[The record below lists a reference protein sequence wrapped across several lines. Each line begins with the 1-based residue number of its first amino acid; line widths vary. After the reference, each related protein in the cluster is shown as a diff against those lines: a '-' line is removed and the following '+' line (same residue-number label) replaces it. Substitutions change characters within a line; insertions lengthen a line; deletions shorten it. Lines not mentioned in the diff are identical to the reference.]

1 MQILYIETNFLMAIA
16 NGREIQAE
24 DLLQQIPNSI
34 RIVIPAI
41 CYIEAISTWEK
52 SKYYFQ
58 QFSQELDKQINNS
71 ERDTTSNNAKKF
83 LENLQELKVL
93 NGSLLND
100 VQGRL
105 ADAIDILLTRTEL
118 IQLEQQIIQDVA
130 QTTIIQPETLLIQN
144 DIMDNLILRSIIEH
158 ASSHTQATKVFLS
171 ANANDF
177 GKQEVKAA
185 LRDAGISKYFTR
197 TQDFLGWLQSQNI

>member
-1 MQILYIETNFLMAIA
+1 MAIA